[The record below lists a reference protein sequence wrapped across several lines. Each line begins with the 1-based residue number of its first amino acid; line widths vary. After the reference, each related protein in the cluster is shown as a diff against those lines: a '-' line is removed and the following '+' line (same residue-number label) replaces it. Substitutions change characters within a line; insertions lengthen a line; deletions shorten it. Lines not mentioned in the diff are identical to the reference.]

1 MAIRTLAELK
11 SRFQTTDRPDGGD
24 FADLIDTLSSFSNI
38 NGSSILTGS
47 VPTNRLVPG
56 SLLQK
61 LQTNSSGTTAEWAN
75 DEHTAFIVTQ
85 VSHGL
90 AVADAVYVNT
100 SGIFLKAQANL
111 SSTGQAVGVV
121 GLVVSSD
128 VFVLHVN
135 GKITASTSDWDLRT
149 GDLGGLAS
157 GTIYYLSDSTLA
169 GFSTVA
175 PTTVGTVVL
184 PLLLAISPTTAL
196 VLQQPSSIVG
206 VNTISPSAVAKGWC
220 NFDGR
225 GTIISANISSV
236 STLNDTIDT
245 GGTNPFGRI
254 ASVQL
259 TGADLPAPLVIA
271 TTYWLRANPTS
282 ITNPAVANYTIHANK
297 ADALAGTNKIDL
309 TTAGSGIR
317 TITRTV
323 KAYTTATFTTAD
335 VNTATDEVTITAHP
349 FASVQAVLVYG
360 TGTLPSPLVDSTV
373 LYWAKSVDANTVAF
387 FSSEQDA
394 GLDIN
399 RIDLTTS
406 GVTGPF
412 TVDAGQTVRS
422 SLNVDFVERLNQG
435 VYRLWFRVPFVSDDY
450 VVNMNTSVN
459 LADGTANPDNQ
470 ETIHR
475 IDFLRPYDVQI
486 TTGQTDSGTNME
498 PRDSGNVLVTMYGN
512 Q

>member
-24 FADLIDTLSSFSNI
+24 FADLIDTLSSIGNI

-47 VPTNRLVPG
+47 VPINRLVPG

-61 LQTNSSGTTAEWAN
+61 LQTNASGTTAEWAN
-75 DEHTAFIVTQ
+75 DEHTAFVVTQ

-100 SGIFLKAQANL
+100 SGSFLKAQANL
-111 SSTGQAVGVV
+111 ASTGQAVGVV
-121 GLVVSSD
+121 GLVVSPD

-157 GTIYYLSDSTLA
+157 GTIYYLSDSTPA

-184 PLLLAISPTTAL
+184 PLLLAVSSTTAL

-225 GTIISANISSV
+225 GTIISANITAV

-245 GGTNPFGRI
+245 GGTNPFGMI

-259 TGADLPAPLVIA
+259 TGVDLPAPLVIA

-282 ITNPAVANYTIHANK
+282 YTNPAVVNYSIHTNK
-297 ADALAGTNKIDL
+297 ADALAGTNAIDL
-309 TTAGSGIR
+309 TTAGSGTR

-323 KAYTTATFTTAD
+323 KAYTTASFTTAD
-335 VNTATDEVTITAHP
+335 VNTVTDEVTITAHP
-349 FASVQAVLVYG
+349 FASVQAVLVSG
-360 TGTLPSPLVDSTV
+360 TGTLPAPLVASTV

-387 FSSEQDA
+387 FGSEQDA
-394 GLDIN
+394 SLDVN

-412 TVDAGQTVRS
+412 TVDAGQTIRS

-475 IDFLRPYDVQI
+475 IDFLRPYDVQV
-486 TTGQTDSGTNME
+486 TTGQTNNGINME

>member
-1 MAIRTLAELK
+1 
-11 SRFQTTDRPDGGD
+11 
-24 FADLIDTLSSFSNI
+24 
-38 NGSSILTGS
+38 
-47 VPTNRLVPG
+47 
-56 SLLQK
+56 
-61 LQTNSSGTTAEWAN
+61 
-75 DEHTAFIVTQ
+75 
-85 VSHGL
+85 L
-90 AVADAVYVNT
+90 AV
-100 SGIFLKAQANL
+100 
-111 SSTGQAVGVV
+111 SSTA
-121 GLVVSSD
+121 
-128 VFVLHVN
+128 
-135 GKITASTSDWDLRT
+135 
-149 GDLGGLAS
+149 
-157 GTIYYLSDSTLA
+157 
-169 GFSTVA
+169 
-175 PTTVGTVVL
+175 
-184 PLLLAISPTTAL
+184 AL

-225 GTIISANISSV
+225 GTIISANITAV

-259 TGADLPAPLVIA
+259 TGVDLPAPLVIA

-282 ITNPAVANYTIHANK
+282 YTNPAVVNYSIHTNK
-297 ADALAGTNKIDL
+297 ADALAGTNAIDL
-309 TTAGSGIR
+309 TTAGSGTR

-323 KAYTTATFTTAD
+323 KAYTTASFTTAD
-335 VNTATDEVTITAHP
+335 VNTVTDEVTITAHP
-349 FASVQAVLVYG
+349 FASVQAVLVSG
-360 TGTLPSPLVDSTV
+360 TGTLPAPLVASTV

-387 FSSEQDA
+387 FGSEQDA
-394 GLDIN
+394 NLDVN

-412 TVDAGQTVRS
+412 TVDAGQTIRS

-475 IDFLRPYDVQI
+475 IDFLRPYDVQV
-486 TTGQTDSGTNME
+486 TTGQTNNGINME